1 MELINALPCFICSI
15 TVSTTESCGNLP
27 FSVSSSDRT
36 NPINRHSGMDKKEN
50 ENEKADEKRGNEPTI
65 TASSSVPIS
74 KPVHKREGV
83 QQRVFIEIPTNE
95 STQEVGAEGRSNH
108 ESRGNGLSS

>member
-1 MELINALPCFICSI
+1 MVLINALPCCIGS
-15 TVSTTESCGNLP
+15 TTRSTTESYGSFPL
-27 FSVSSSDRT
+27 SVSSSDRT
-36 NPINRHSGMDKKEN
+36 NPIDRHSGMDKKEN
-50 ENEKADEKRGNEPTI
+50 ENEKAEEKRGNEPTV
-65 TASSSVPIS
+65 TASSSAPIS
-74 KPVHKREGV
+74 KPIHKREGV